1 MSHDEA
7 AGTSGVA
14 AELHLHVVADYDEVS
29 RLAADVVSRTVQ
41 EYPQGAIT
49 LPTGETPRG
58 MYAELVRRIRTG
70 ELNFSDVHFFCLDE
84 YVGKGMED
92 ETSLTAWLD
101 EVFLTPAGLDPD
113 HVHLIPSLAPDPAS
127 AAVEY
132 EAEIERAG
140 GLKLAV
146 VGLGLNGHVGFNEPG
161 SPLDSRTRV
170 VNLTQQSRDQNA
182 AYYDSDDAIPHQAI
196 TMGLGTILDADLI
209 VLIVSGTAKAGIL
222 KAVLEG
228 PITPDVPG
236 SFLRTVGE
244 RLIAIVDRDAA
255 AALA

>member
-7 AGTSGVA
+7 AATSGLA
-14 AELHLHVVADYDEVS
+14 TGLHLHVVADYNEVS
-29 RLAADVVSRTVQ
+29 RLAADVVSRIAR
-41 EYPQGAIT
+41 EYPQGAVT

-58 MYAELVRRIRTG
+58 MYGELVRRIQVS
-70 ELNFSDVHFFCLDE
+70 ELDFSNVHLFCLDE
-84 YVGKGMED
+84 YVGKGVED

-101 EVFLTPAGLDPD
+101 EVFLSPAGLDPD
-113 HVHLIPSLAPDPAS
+113 HVHFIPSQATDLAS
-127 AAVEY
+127 AAPAY
-132 EAEIERAG
+132 EAELERLG

-161 SPLDSRTRV
+161 SPIDSRTRV
-170 VNLTQQSRDQNA
+170 VDLTKESRDQNA
-182 AYYDSDDAIPHQAI
+182 AYYDGDNAIPHQAI

-209 VLIVSGTAKAGIL
+209 VLIVSGTGKADIL

-228 PITPDVPG
+228 PITSDVPG

-244 RLIAIVDRDAA
+244 RLIAIVDHDAA
-255 AALA
+255 SALA